1 MATYRSLLLPA
12 ATAAAFALIAAPAW
26 HAAPGTTQGRLV
38 ATAAAA
44 AIEPAR
50 KADIVI
56 DDAMARNDPALMRLV
71 GELRGQHTLSHPD
84 TSPAPTGNP
93 SDPAGASDS
102 GMPAATP
109 SAADTS
115 PLTPV
120 SAGMADTVPSSLD
133 VSTTSAPAASAVDR
147 KQIDDDPDQ
156 TADERGQPADEQGLG
171 ESLLSAIDNLFR
183 GRDVTDETTAN

>member
-84 TSPAPTGNP
+84 TSPAPTGIP
-93 SDPAGASDS
+93 SDPVDASDS
-102 GMPAATP
+102 GVPVGTP
-109 SAADTS
+109 SVADTS
-115 PLTPV
+115 
-120 SAGMADTVPSSLD
+120 SLNA
-133 VSTTSAPAASAVDR
+133 STTGAPAVDR
-147 KQIDDDPDQ
+147 KQIDREPDQ
-156 TADERGQPADEQGLG
+156 AADEQGLG

>member
-84 TSPAPTGNP
+84 TSPAPTGNL

-102 GMPAATP
+102 GMPAGTP
-109 SAADTS
+109 SVADTS
-115 PLTPV
+115 
-120 SAGMADTVPSSLD
+120 SLNA
-133 VSTTSAPAASAVDR
+133 STTGASTTGTPAASAVAR
-147 KQIDDDPDQ
+147 KQIDDESDQ
-156 TADERGQPADEQGLG
+156 TADEQGLG